1 LNISITL
8 IRLQLV
14 KEPCSVFLSRSIDVD
29 YATASLHSGKENKMT
44 TSRMPALFLG
54 HGSPMNVLQD
64 NIYTQTWAEL
74 GETLPRPKAILAVS
88 AHWYTRGTAVTAMS
102 NPKTIHDFGGF
113 PQALFDIRYPA
124 PGSPELAKQ
133 VQELLAPIKVIA
145 DTSEW
150 GFDHGS
156 WGVLAK
162 VYPQADIP
170 VIQLSIDGTQPAE
183 YHYEIGKKLAEL
195 REQGVLIVASGN
207 VVHNLRM
214 MKRGEGDD
222 APAYPWATAFNQYV
236 VDNLGWK
243 GEAKDHPL
251 VNFMQHEAAELSNP
265 SLEHYLPLLYVLGS
279 WDGEET
285 ITLPTN
291 GIAGGSLS
299 MLSVQLG

>member
-1 LNISITL
+1 
-8 IRLQLV
+8 
-14 KEPCSVFLSRSIDVD
+14 
-29 YATASLHSGKENKMT
+29 MT

-64 NIYTQTWAEL
+64 NIYTQTWAKL

-113 PQALFDIRYPA
+113 PQALFDVRYPA

-162 VYPQADIP
+162 VYPLADIP
-170 VIQLSIDGTQPAE
+170 MIQLSIDGTQPAE
-183 YHYEIGKKLAEL
+183 YHYQIGKKLAAL

-214 MKRGEGDD
+214 MRRGEGDD

-236 VDNLGWK
+236 VDNLDWK

-279 WDGEET
+279 WDGEEA
-285 ITLPTN
+285 ISLPTN
-291 GIAGGSLS
+291 GITGGSLS